1 MRKANN
7 SEIQVLLD
15 YKPTVAPKVLF
26 KRLMTKHFLGILL
39 VFYYF

>member
-15 YKPTVAPKVLF
+15 YKLTVAPKAL
-26 KRLMTKHFLGILL
+26 RGLQQSIS
-39 VFYYF
+39 